1 MNEFR
6 ILSIDEFDALFVKD
20 LRIKKAEPPKTDS
33 GLIPELITDN
43 NASAAVIEKPA
54 ITDAET
60 SLSDIPTAVE
70 ANQNISADNSS
81 SSPLVDVPQ
90 ENTSSVIVDDDSFEN
105 TAENKGEK
113 NKKKIKNKKYVA
125 GKVVSIVMLSI
136 TAVVFLLGCFISV
149 FLDNNGL
156 DIGGICFSTQS
167 RDIIVGDDEIGK
179 GALIISKK
187 LQPEQ
192 YSENLNKPV
201 AVRADKNASSGCD
214 IMFLYSA
221 SESYEAGTVLQVYD
235 PMTNE
240 ISENTYLSS
249 ECSGIVH
256 RYLPAVGGIL
266 TFAINNAVLVCALFV
281 LLAAFWCLL
290 LVLFEKNNKR
300 KY

>member
-54 ITDAET
+54 ITDAES

-70 ANQNISADNSS
+70 TNQNISTDDSS
-81 SSPLVDVPQ
+81 SSPLVDIPQ
-90 ENTSSVIVDDDSFEN
+90 ENTSSVIVDDDSSEN
-105 TAENKGEK
+105 TDEK
-113 NKKKIKNKKYVA
+113 KEEKKKKNDYLA

-290 LVLFEKNNKR
+290 LVLFEKKNKR

>member
-54 ITDAET
+54 VTDAET
-60 SLSDIPTAVE
+60 SLSDTPTAVE
-70 ANQNISADNSS
+70 ANQNISTDDSS
-81 SSPLVDVPQ
+81 SSPLVDIPQ
-90 ENTSSVIVDDDSFEN
+90 ENTSSVIVDDDSSEN
-105 TAENKGEK
+105 TDEK
-113 NKKKIKNKKYVA
+113 IEEKKKKNDYLA

-179 GALIISKK
+179 GSLIISKK

-240 ISENTYLSS
+240 ISDNTYLSS
-249 ECSGIVH
+249 ECSGIVR

>member
-54 ITDAET
+54 ISDAET
-60 SLSDIPTAVE
+60 SLSDTPTAVE
-70 ANQNISADNSS
+70 ANQNISTDDSS

-90 ENTSSVIVDDDSFEN
+90 ENASSVIIDGDSSEN
-105 TAENKGEK
+105 TDENKGEK
-113 NKKKIKNKKYVA
+113 KKKNDYLA

-249 ECSGIVH
+249 ECSGIVR

>member
-54 ITDAET
+54 VTDAET
-60 SLSDIPTAVE
+60 SLSDTPTAAE
-70 ANQNISADNSS
+70 ANQNISTDDSS

-90 ENTSSVIVDDDSFEN
+90 ENTSSVIVDGDASEN

-113 NKKKIKNKKYVA
+113 KKKNNYLA

-249 ECSGIVH
+249 ECSGIVR

>member
-43 NASAAVIEKPA
+43 NASAEVIEKTA

-60 SLSDIPTAVE
+60 SLSDTPTAAE
-70 ANQNISADNSS
+70 TSQNISADDSS

-90 ENTSSVIVDDDSFEN
+90 ENTSSVIIDGDASEN
-105 TAENKGEK
+105 TDEK
-113 NKKKIKNKKYVA
+113 KEEKKKKNDYLA

>member
-20 LRIKKAEPPKTDS
+20 LRIKKAETPKTDS
-33 GLIPELITDN
+33 GLMPEL
-43 NASAAVIEKPA
+43 K
-54 ITDAET
+54 
-60 SLSDIPTAVE
+60 
-70 ANQNISADNSS
+70 ISDNSS
-81 SSPLVDVPQ
+81 VAVIDKPIINETVTASASENIPNINPDVKSESPVNTDIQ
-90 ENTSSVIVDDDSFEN
+90 EEKKPSVIFDEEL
-105 TAENKGEK
+105 AEASVEIKPE
-113 NKKKIKNKKYVA
+113 KKKKNNYLA
-125 GKVVSIVMLSI
+125 GKIISIVMLSI

-187 LQPEQ
+187 LQPDE

-221 SESYEAGTVLQVYD
+221 SDSYESGTVLQVYD

-240 ISENTYLSS
+240 IIDNTYLSS
-249 ECSGIVH
+249 ECSGIVL
-256 RYLPAVGGIL
+256 RYLPAVGGII

-300 KY
+300 KE

>member
-54 ITDAET
+54 VTDAES

-70 ANQNISADNSS
+70 TNQNISTDDSS

-90 ENTSSVIVDDDSFEN
+90 ENTSSVIVDDASFEN
-105 TAENKGEK
+105 TDEK
-113 NKKKIKNKKYVA
+113 KEEKKKKNDYLA

-249 ECSGIVH
+249 ECSGIVR

>member
-43 NASAAVIEKPA
+43 NASAEVIEKTA

-60 SLSDIPTAVE
+60 SLSDTPTAAE
-70 ANQNISADNSS
+70 TSQNISADDSS
-81 SSPLVDVPQ
+81 SSPLVDIPQ
-90 ENTSSVIVDDDSFEN
+90 ENTSSVIVDGDASEN
-105 TAENKGEK
+105 TDEK
-113 NKKKIKNKKYVA
+113 KEEKKKKNDYLA